1 MDSPVPTPV
10 PAAASSQFPW
20 RALFGRSLA
29 LALGL
34 FCACNLVGSLGVR
47 DFDAT
52 LWLLDLRP
60 LPHRLALALVAL
72 LGAALLFLGL
82 GGSGRSLRLGRAARF
97 AAYAGAA
104 VALFNAAVCWKQ
116 WLVGASASSFPLPF
130 SIVVAAGL
138 VVAGAWSK
146 TGKRGPTGPQQ
157 SPSRRVRRTVLF
169 IFLLTPGAFVS
180 GCALILLQLTLF
192 GLTDYRAPADVAVI
206 YGARAYPDGRCS
218 NALEDRVLAGVAL
231 YKQGLA
237 SKLLM
242 SGGPVAGAKPGQ
254 VQDEPEAM
262 RRFAMSK
269 GVPAEAILLDPLGV
283 STVGTAESTAR
294 LAREHGW
301 KRILAV
307 SHFYH
312 LSRAKLTMQRA
323 GVGRQAQVRTVP
335 APMRGR
341 VLARLPWYMVRE
353 LGAFLKDF
361 AAPKRAEGTEGTQE

>member
-1 MDSPVPTPV
+1 MDSSV
-10 PAAASSQFPW
+10 PAATCASFSW

-34 FCACNLVGSLGVR
+34 FCACNLGGSLGVR

-60 LPHRLALALVAL
+60 VPHRAALALVAL

-82 GGSGRSLRLGRAARF
+82 GGAGRFPRVARAARF

-104 VALFNAAVCWKQ
+104 VALVNAATCWKL
-116 WLVGASASSFPLPF
+116 WATGASVSSFPLPF
-130 SIVVAAGL
+130 SVVVAAGL
-138 VVAGAWSK
+138 VAAAAWSRE
-146 TGKRGPTGPQQ
+146 RGTHVPQH
-157 SPSRRVRRTVLF
+157 PPARCLPRTLLF
-169 IFLLTPGAFVS
+169 GSLLTLGAFIS
-180 GCALILLQLTLF
+180 GCVLVLSQLTLF
-192 GLTDYRAPADVAVI
+192 GLTDYRAPADVAVV
-206 YGARAYPDGRCS
+206 YGARAWPDGRCS

-231 YKQGLA
+231 YRQGLV

-262 RRFAMSK
+262 RRFAMEQ

-335 APMRGR
+335 APMRGG

-361 AAPKRAEGTEGTQE
+361 VAPKRAGEETVAGE